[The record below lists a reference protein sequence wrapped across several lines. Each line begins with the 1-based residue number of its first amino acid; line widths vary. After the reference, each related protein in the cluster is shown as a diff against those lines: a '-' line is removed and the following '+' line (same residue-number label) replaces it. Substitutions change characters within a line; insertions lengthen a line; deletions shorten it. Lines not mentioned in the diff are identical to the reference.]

1 MMQEELNQIWDKYRR
16 TLIVLS
22 KVIEENE
29 QLRKQLD
36 LDFTMPQDILDLESK
51 IEAILNKN
59 GQ

>member
-1 MMQEELNQIWDKYRR
+1 MMQEELNQIWDKYRKA
-16 TLIVLS
+16 LIVLS

-29 QLRKQLD
+29 QLRQQLD
-36 LDFTMPQDILDLESK
+36 LDFTMPQDIVDLESK

>member
-1 MMQEELNQIWDKYRR
+1 MQEELNQIWDKYRKA
-16 TLIVLS
+16 LIVLS

-36 LDFTMPQDILDLESK
+36 LDFTMPQDIVDLESK

>member
-1 MMQEELNQIWDKYRR
+1 MQEELNQIWDKYRKA
-16 TLIVLS
+16 LIVLS

-29 QLRKQLD
+29 QLRQQLD
-36 LDFTMPQDILDLESK
+36 LDFTMPQDIVDLESK

>member
-1 MMQEELNQIWDKYRR
+1 MMQEELNQIWDKYRKA
-16 TLIVLS
+16 LIVLS

-29 QLRKQLD
+29 QLRKQLE

-51 IEAILNKN
+51 IESILSKN

>member
-1 MMQEELNQIWDKYRR
+1 MMQEELNQIWDKYRKA
-16 TLIVLS
+16 LIVLS

-36 LDFTMPQDILDLESK
+36 LDFTMPQDIVDLESK